1 MQTKKC
7 AYCRKPIAQGKEV
20 KKELRYVHGAQLARK
35 ENDYCSKQC
44 AEHDQMAHES

>member
-1 MQTKKC
+1 VKVKC
-7 AYCRKPIAQGKEV
+7 AYCRKEIEAETTV
-20 KKELRYVHGAQLARK
+20 KATLLYRYGAQLARK